1 MKKSLALI
9 LFNLAFFFFATAQR
23 LQSPSEFLGYK
34 LGDQFTSHHRVVEYF
49 KYLSSNSKQIKLEEY
64 GKTYEGRPL
73 MLAFIGSQKNITRLE
88 EIRKSNLSLAGIAEQ
103 SLSALNQS
111 KLSDQP
117 VIVWLSYNVHGNESV
132 STEASL
138 KTAYELLNSSNPEIQ
153 NWLSNTLI
161 ILDPCLNPDG
171 RERYVNFYNPIKSIV
186 PDALPFT
193 REHMEPWPGGRAN
206 HYYFDL
212 NRDWAW
218 QSQVESQQRLAVYNK
233 WLPQVHVDFHE
244 QGVDEPY
251 YFAPAAEPYHE
262 NITQWQRDFQTI
274 IGKNNAKYFDAKA
287 WMYFTKERFDLLY
300 PSYGDTYPIYNG
312 SIGMTYEQGGSGRA
326 GLAIITS
333 EGDTLTLKDR
343 IDHHFTSG
351 LSTVEASSKY
361 AERAL
366 TEFSNYFKKSRTN
379 PPGDYKS
386 YILRGD
392 NFEKLKSL
400 AILLKRNG
408 IEFGYGAAAKPV
420 QAFNYFTGKN
430 ESIKVNKNDMLIS
443 AFQPK
448 SVLLKVLFEPNTFVS
463 DSATYDITAWALPY
477 AFGIQAYATKEAL
490 SPLSSSSEKMSR
502 TFIKVE
508 NPVAYISSWN
518 ALTDVKFLGDLL
530 QKNIKVRFS
539 EIPFE
544 SGGNRFEAGSLIITR
559 NGNLALGNNF
569 EKTISE
575 IAKKH
580 AVELLPLASGFVDK
594 GADLGSSRVR
604 LIKKPKIVMV
614 GGESTSS
621 LAFGEIWHLFEQ
633 QINYPLSIVRVQDL
647 NRMNWSEINTLILP
661 SGNYSDLSNDKL
673 IQWIRDGGKLI
684 AMGNAVSQLSKV
696 KGFEIKATDESK
708 KTDKDTDPYKAIK
721 SYDNRERENVLN
733 NTPGAIYR
741 IELDN
746 THPLAFGFPNYYY
759 SLKLD
764 DQVYKFLDQG
774 WNVGVIKKDNYVS
787 GFVGAEAKK
796 KIVDGLIFG
805 VQEEGKG
812 SIVYLIDDPLFRS
825 FWENGKLLF
834 SNAVFM
840 VGN

>member
-1 MKKSLALI
+1 MKKSLALVF
-9 LFNLAFFFFATAQR
+9 FNLVFFFFATAQN
-23 LQSPSEFLGYK
+23 LKSPSEFLGYN
-34 LGDQFTSHHRVVEYF
+34 LGDHFTPHHLVVEYF
-49 KYLSSNSKQIKLEEY
+49 KYLSSNSKHIKLEEY

-73 MLAFIGSQKNITRLE
+73 MLAFIGSEKNVARLE
-88 EIRKSNLSLAGIAEQ
+88 EIRKSNLSLAGIVEN
-103 SLSALNQS
+103 SSNKS

-138 KTAYELLNSSNPEIQ
+138 QTVYELLNSSNPEVK
-153 NWLSNTLI
+153 NWLSNTLV

-186 PDALPFT
+186 PDVLPFT

-206 HYYFDL
+206 HYLFDL

-262 NITQWQRDFQTI
+262 NITQWQREFQTI

-343 IDHHFTSG
+343 IDHHYTSG
-351 LSTVEASSKY
+351 LSTVEASSKH
-361 AERAL
+361 AERTL
-366 TEFSNYFKKSRTN
+366 NEFSNYFTKSRTN
-379 PPGDYKS
+379 PPGEFKS

-392 NFEKLKSL
+392 NSEKLKSL
-400 AILLKRNG
+400 ATLLSRNG
-408 IEFGYGAAAKPV
+408 IEFGYGANKSV
-420 QAFNYFTGKN
+420 QAFNYFTGKYEN
-430 ESIKVNKNDMLIS
+430 VKINKNDMLIS
-443 AFQPK
+443 AYQAK
-448 SVLLKVLFEPNTFVS
+448 SVLLKVLFEPQTYVS

-477 AFGIQAYATKEAL
+477 AFGIQAYASKEVL
-490 SPLSSSSEKMSR
+490 SPLSSSAEKVVKN
-502 TFIKVE
+502 FIKVD
-508 NPVAYISSWN
+508 NPVAYISNWN
-518 ALTDVKFLGDLL
+518 SLTDVKFLGELL
-530 QKNIKVRFS
+530 KKNIKVRFS

-559 NGNLALGNNF
+559 NGNLVLGTNF
-569 EKTISE
+569 DKVVSDL
-575 IAKKH
+575 AKKH
-580 AVELLPLASGFVDK
+580 GLELVPLASGFVDK
-594 GADLGSSRVR
+594 GADLGSDKVR
-604 LIKKPKIVMV
+604 LIKKPQIVV
-614 GGESTSS
+614 LAGESTSS
-621 LAFGEIWHLFEQ
+621 LAFGEIWHFFEQ
-633 QINYPLSIVRVQDL
+633 QINYPLSIVRAQDL
-647 NRMNWSEINTLILP
+647 NRIDWSEITTLILP
-661 SGNYSDLSNDKL
+661 SGSYTDLSNDKL
-673 IQWIRDGGKLI
+673 IQWIRGGGKLI
-684 AMGNAVSQLSKV
+684 AMGNAVSQLAGNKS
-696 KGFEIKATDESK
+696 FDLKAKEEAK
-708 KTDKDTDPYKAIK
+708 KEDKDLNSYKALK
-721 SYDNRERENVLN
+721 AYENRERESVLS

-741 IELDN
+741 VDMDN
-746 THPLAFGFPNYYY
+746 THPLAFGFPNFYY

-764 DQVYKFLDQG
+764 DRVHQFLDQG
-774 WNVGVIKKDNYVS
+774 WNVGVLKKDNYVS
-787 GFVGAEAKK
+787 GFVGSDAKK
-796 KIVDGLIFG
+796 KTVDGLVFG
-805 VQEEGKG
+805 VQELGNG
-812 SIVYLIDDPLFRS
+812 SVVYLADNPLFRS

-834 SNAVFM
+834 SNALFM